1 MLCLMVVGGD
11 SLFRGCEFE
20 SWHQV
25 QDGPF
30 LPFTVVLFE
39 KTKEMTKRP
48 GCSTLEWLGEEEGFL
63 NRPFDLEK
71 ALITNPI
78 YFLLN
83 FLHDVRIMN
92 EV

>member
-48 GCSTLEWLGEEEGFL
+48 GCSIFRMVG
-63 NRPFDLEK
+63 
-71 ALITNPI
+71 
-78 YFLLN
+78 
-83 FLHDVRIMN
+83 
-92 EV
+92 